1 VRGAEGRDVGSGEP
15 SHGGH
20 RPAGPVVHVI
30 EPFSGPGSTLLRV
43 LDELAHA
50 DPESRSVAVL
60 SAHRTA
66 RAVHAENVLVDFHRH
81 CPREWFTRR
90 ELLVD
95 AAMARVGLPRHYLPR
110 YYRPAIDAAV
120 ELQPRL
126 ILLYEGYYALTSLPL
141 WRRALPDTPLVLY
154 VHNPVSRTCPPGE
167 LRRVLRAADAVA
179 CVSEALRG
187 SILERVPDPPCPV
200 TVVHNGVDTDT
211 FSPAPPVADRD
222 AARQAF
228 RLLFVGVVAP
238 HKGPDLLLRA
248 VAVAGER
255 GAGPFEVHIVG
266 SGRYDPSAPLTD
278 YERRLRTVAH
288 QSGLAVRFT
297 PFVPR
302 EQLPSI
308 YRSADLLV
316 APSVWPEPFSLVML
330 EAMACGIPVLA
341 SGRGGTREAGGDAA
355 LYVDP
360 EDTAA
365 FARVLADLAGAPEQQ
380 RAARVCAGL
389 RRAAGFSWRT
399 TMGSLLD
406 LTVSTSG
413 PRSSAVSRSGWRAR

>member
-1 VRGAEGRDVGSGEP
+1 MVRPVRGEEGQDVGSGEP

-20 RPAGPVVHVI
+20 PPGGPVVHVI

-43 LDELAHA
+43 LDELAQA
-50 DPESRSVAVL
+50 VPDSRSVAVL

-81 CPREWFTRR
+81 CQREWFTRR

-110 YYRPAIDAAV
+110 YYIPAIDAAV

-126 ILLYEGYYALTSLPL
+126 LLLYEGYYALTSLPL

-167 LRRVLRAADAVA
+167 LRRLLRVADAVA

-187 SILERVPDPPCPV
+187 SILDRVPDPPCPV
-200 TVVHNGVDTDT
+200 IVVHNGVDTAT
-211 FSPAPPVADRD
+211 FSPAPPGAHQRADR
-222 AARQAF
+222 QPF

-248 VAVAGER
+248 VAAAGER

-278 YERRLRTVAH
+278 YEQQLRTTAD

-316 APSVWPEPFSLVML
+316 VPSV
-330 EAMACGIPVLA
+330 
-341 SGRGGTREAGGDAA
+341 
-355 LYVDP
+355 
-360 EDTAA
+360 
-365 FARVLADLAGAPEQQ
+365 
-380 RAARVCAGL
+380 
-389 RRAAGFSWRT
+389 
-399 TMGSLLD
+399 
-406 LTVSTSG
+406 
-413 PRSSAVSRSGWRAR
+413 